1 MLKGLERV
9 FHYIIHGIPIKKTFV
24 NVSQLS
30 SSDKLKGKNILITGG
45 GRGLGFYIAKK
56 CLYEGANVLITG
68 RSEEN
73 LCVASKELDD
83 CKYIV
88 FDLSNIHGVHNLI
101 EQCALQFDG
110 RIDCLINNAGISLH
124 EGNIK
129 RVTIEGFE
137 NQLNINL
144 KAPYFLSQAFIKHCE
159 EVGNYNASILF
170 VSSERGLYCDD
181 MPYGLI
187 KASINSLTR
196 GLSRRLIKEGIRV
209 NAVAPGVTASDM
221 TGYKRDSDLYREKA
235 CGERVFLPEEVAE
248 TVTFLISDAAK
259 CISGEIISCNQGN
272 HLRCDW

>member
-1 MLKGLERV
+1 MLKGIERI
-9 FHYIIHGIPIKKTFV
+9 FHYIIHGIPVKKIFV

-30 SSDKLKGKNILITGG
+30 SSDKLKGKNIVITGG

-56 CLYEGANVLITG
+56 CISEGANVLITG
-68 RSEEN
+68 KNEDN
-73 LCVASKELDD
+73 LRAASSKLNN
-83 CKYIV
+83 CKLIV
-88 FDLSNIHGVHNLI
+88 FNLSDIHNINNFI

-124 EGNIK
+124 EGNIR

-159 EVGNYNASILF
+159 EVGNHNASILF
-170 VSSERGLYCDD
+170 ISSERGLYCDD

-221 TGYKRDSDLYREKA
+221 TGYKRDNDLFREKA

-248 TVTFLISDAAK
+248 IAVYLISDAAK